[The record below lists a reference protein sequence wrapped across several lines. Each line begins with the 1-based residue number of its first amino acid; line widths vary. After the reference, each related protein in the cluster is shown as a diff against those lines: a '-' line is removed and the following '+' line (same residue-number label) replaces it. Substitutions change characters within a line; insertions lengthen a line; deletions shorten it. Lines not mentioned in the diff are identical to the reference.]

1 MNTAAF
7 LLSLPRMNPVSPYS
21 ATYDSPVGPLG
32 IAANET
38 GVSVISF
45 LDDSAI
51 GPIRPI
57 GPIAEQCVNELQE
70 YFEGKRQTF
79 EVPLAPKGT
88 TFEESVWM
96 ALLNVC
102 YGRTCSYL
110 DIANRLRNPG
120 AIRAVGRA
128 NGANPIAIVIPCHRV
143 IGSDGS
149 LTGYGG
155 GLWRKRWL
163 LDHEARVSGSTLF

>member
-1 MNTAAF
+1 MNRTAF
-7 LLSLPRMNPVSPYS
+7 LLSLPRMNDDSPFS
-21 ATYDSPVGPLG
+21 GTYNSPVGVLG
-32 IAANET
+32 ITANET
-38 GVSVISF
+38 GISAVSF
-45 LDDSAI
+45 LDDAAI

-57 GPIAEQCVNELQE
+57 CPIAEQCVIELHE

-79 EVPLAPKGT
+79 DVPLAPKGT
-88 TFEESVWM
+88 EFEESVWM
-96 ALLNVC
+96 ALMNVG
-102 YGRTCSYL
+102 YGTTCSYL
-110 DIANRLRNPG
+110 DIANRLNNPG

-128 NGANPIAIVIPCHRV
+128 NGSNPIAIVIPCHRV

-163 LDHEARVSGSTLF
+163 LDHEARIYGTTLF